1 MPKRRRGRGEGSIT
15 RRQDGLYQA
24 SVSLGKNPDGTRHR
38 EYVYG
43 RTKQEILGK
52 LQDLRQHQQPVQQ
65 ASSILFS
72 EYAAQWLEMMRA
84 SLSPGSLRRYR
95 FHVAHLIRHLG
106 QDQIATITP
115 LRIERLYG
123 QLARAG
129 CSAAEISVCGR
140 LLGSILRAAKRCGL
154 CTESPVADVPRPKVV
169 RRQIT
174 PYTVEQVTTLLETAR
189 ADRYFAVYVLAI
201 DSGMRIGELLALAWE
216 SLDWERGTVRIE
228 CTLTEGE
235 RGLVAT
241 SVKTRKSRRTV
252 RLSQATMDVLA
263 EHRREAMR
271 TGRIAA
277 PVFCNRKGGYLWP
290 GHFYR
295 RVFCRLLRRAGLPL
309 IHFHDLRHTCATLLL
324 VLGEKTLVVS
334 ERLGHSR
341 PSITT
346 DVYQHLMEGMQDS
359 AADKMQQV
367 LEQVLKPRLAE

>member
-15 RRQDGLYQA
+15 RRKDGLYQA

-38 EYVYG
+38 EFCYG
-43 RTKQEILGK
+43 RTKAEVLGK
-52 LQDLRQHQQPVQQ
+52 LQDLRQTKQPVPR

-95 FHVAHLIRHLG
+95 LHVAHLVKHLG
-106 QDQIATITP
+106 QEPIATLTP
-115 LRIERLYG
+115 LRVERLYG

-140 LLGSILRAAKRCGL
+140 LLGSILRAARHLGL
-154 CTESPVADVPRPKVV
+154 AAENPVAGVPRPKVT

-174 PYTVEQVTTLLETAR
+174 PYTLEQVATLLLIAR
-189 ADRYFAVYVLAI
+189 DDRYFAAYVLAI
-201 DSGMRIGELLALAWE
+201 DSGMRIGELLALAWDAI
-216 SLDWERGTVRIE
+216 DWERATVRIE
-228 CTLTEGE
+228 CTLTAGE

-241 SVKTRKSRRTV
+241 PVKTRKSRRTV

-271 TGRIAA
+271 IGQIAA
-277 PVFCNRKGGYLWP
+277 PVFHNSKGGYLWP

-295 RVFCRLLRRAGLPL
+295 RVFRRLLRKAGLPL

-346 DVYQHLMEGMQDS
+346 DVYQHLLEGMQDS
-359 AADKMQQV
+359 AADKMQQI
-367 LEQVLKPRLAE
+367 LGKIP